1 MVVALFATA
10 VVVPG
15 VETGVGAEDVL
26 DVETVLLLE
35 GAAVDESLSSELL
48 LSLESLLLPLEAVLP
63 ELSSLVDTAFETQL
77 FDNNGAFVRSGTVPA
92 QKAWIECSG
101 VPSRQFFK
109 QHIPASLGLI
119 CLQSSA
125 PKLTPS
131 GLGARFLATPR
142 MFCAKG
148 QSSQAGLERV
158 LVNTSSAE
166 TYVVSP
172 SLLSLNLGTPFWLAH
187 SMKVEAPYF
196 WTKHSG

>member
-1 MVVALFATA
+1 MVVALLATA
-10 VVVPG
+10 GVVAD
-15 VETGVGAEDVL
+15 VETGLGAEDML

-35 GAAVDESLSSELL
+35 GAAVDEALSSELL
-48 LSLESLLLPLEAVLP
+48 LSLESLLPLEAVLP

-77 FDNNGAFVRSGTVPA
+77 FDNNGAFVRSATVPA

-119 CLQSSA
+119 SLQSSA

-131 GLGARFLATPR
+131 GLGVRFLATR
-142 MFCAKG
+142 CMFCAKG
-148 QSSQAGLERV
+148 QSPQAGLERV
-158 LVNTSSAE
+158 LVNTLSAE

-187 SMKVEAPYF
+187 SMKTEAPYF